1 MEKKYQISLALIL
14 KQKKNLKDKLENNE
28 IGENNILDILNKIQ
42 EFDKLIQNYNEKLK
56 KVSKNFK

>member
-28 IGENNILDILNKIQ
+28 IGENNILDILNKMQ

-56 KVSKNFK
+56 MVSKNFK

>member
-28 IGENNILDILNKIQ
+28 IGENNILDILNKMQ